1 MKPENPA
8 SEEIALPRSMRSALA
23 DKKLTLLRTPGKT
36 ADKIFLVSN
45 GKDGI
50 LKISATRRD
59 ELEVQAIALKWLGG
73 KLPVP
78 ELYAFEKTES
88 LAALWTS
95 AIEGT
100 DASEWCKTE
109 TPERVTEAC
118 TLALLKVHA
127 LALDGC
133 PLDARLERRIQEA
146 KRNLDAGLVDLEDL
160 DEIRRGR
167 PGPALFQELVER
179 RPSSEDL
186 VFVHGD
192 YCLPNIF
199 FKDDRLTG
207 YVDLGRCG
215 IADRYQDLALLCRS
229 LKYNLGKDMAKVVA
243 DVYGQGA
250 LDSEKLDYYCLLDEF
265 F

>member
-1 MKPENPA
+1 M
-8 SEEIALPRSMRSALA
+8 SEEIALPSSMRSALG

-36 ADKIFLVSN
+36 ADKIFLVSD

-59 ELEVQAIALKWLGG
+59 ELEAHAIALKWLSG
-73 KLPVP
+73 KLPVS
-78 ELYAFEKTES
+78 ELYAFVKTES
-88 LAALWTS
+88 LAALLTS

-109 TPERVTEAC
+109 TPERVAEAC
-118 TLALLKVHA
+118 ALALLKIHA
-127 LALDGC
+127 LAPEGC
-133 PLDARLERRIQEA
+133 PLDARLDRRIQEA
-146 KRNLDAGLVDLEDL
+146 KVNLDAGLVDLEDL
-160 DEIRRGR
+160 DEVRQGR
-167 PGPALFQELVER
+167 PGPALFQELIDR
-179 RPSSEDL
+179 RPPSEDL

-199 FKDDRLTG
+199 VKDDMLTG
-207 YVDLGRCG
+207 FVDLGRCG

-229 LKYNLGKDMAKVVA
+229 LKFNLGKDMVQVVA